1 MKNETK
7 GKLVFVLGTALIG
20 VGLGLAYPPLV
31 YIFFG
36 VLFIIASFGYDKK

>member
-7 GKLVFVLGTALIG
+7 GKLTFIFGAALI
-20 VGLGLAYPPLV
+20 LAGLAMIYLPLA